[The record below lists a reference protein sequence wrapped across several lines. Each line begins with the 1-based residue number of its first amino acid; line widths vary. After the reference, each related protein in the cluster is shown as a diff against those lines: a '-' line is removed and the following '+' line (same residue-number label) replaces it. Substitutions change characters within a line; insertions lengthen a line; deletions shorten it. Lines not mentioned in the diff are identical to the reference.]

1 MGSNKP
7 LGEPQEQEAIDL
19 DADAPK
25 STLPSPLADNECKSN
40 AQLSSGCKRKR
51 GLNKEE
57 GSLFEG
63 LIKSV
68 DGFANAMREE
78 TFRIYRVVMDYPNFN
93 KEDLMRCLS
102 YLMKNKGIA
111 EGFMEMDEVDKDF
124 WLRDHLSN
132 TNFYA

>member
-1 MGSNKP
+1 MGSNEP

-25 STLPSPLADNECKSN
+25 STLPSPLADNECKSD
-40 AQLSSGCKRKR
+40 AQLLSGCKRKR
-51 GLNKEE
+51 GPNKEE
-57 GSLFEG
+57 GSLFGG

-68 DGFANAMREE
+68 DGFANAVRGE
-78 TFRIYRVVMDYPNFN
+78 TFGIYRVVMDYPNFS
-93 KEDLMRCLS
+93 KEDLMHCLS
-102 YLMKNKGIA
+102 YLMKNKVIA